1 MIPRTALIALTVI
14 SFLSYVDR
22 YVLSAVLPWIKDD
35 FALSD
40 SRAGLLG
47 SMFMV
52 MFLVAS
58 PLSGYRGDRM
68 IRKYLVSGGVLLWS
82 LATIGS
88 GLAPNYE
95 ILLLTRALI
104 GVGEA
109 GYAVVAPGII
119 ADLFRKEQRGRVLAW
134 FYLSVPVGSAMGYLL
149 GGYVGQQLGWRSA
162 FYIAG
167 APGLGMAIIALL
179 LEEPR
184 RGAADDDVEDG
195 LQLSG
200 PESWLRLLRT
210 PGWRFNA
217 LGSALMLF
225 TLGGLAFWMPTFL
238 VRTQG
243 LTPEAAGIY
252 FGGVIVGGGILGTL
266 VGGAIADRA
275 FRRHQGG
282 YFPVSGR
289 VMLAA
294 APLVMVMP
302 WLRSLTAVLTVSF
315 VAAVLLSA
323 TLGPL
328 NASLVGCVPARLR
341 ASAVAISVLL
351 SHMFG
356 DALSPYLVGWISD
369 GWSLELAIA
378 LTAVPVAAGG
388 LVLRSAARRI
398 DREPHGLLTYEG

>member
-1 MIPRTALIALTVI
+1 MNQRTALIALTVI
-14 SFLSYVDR
+14 SLLSYLDR
-22 YVLSAVLPWIKDD
+22 YVLSAVLPWIKED

-40 SRAGLLG
+40 SLGGLLG
-47 SMFMV
+47 SVFMV

-58 PLSGYRGDRM
+58 PLSGYLGDR
-68 IRKYLVSGGVLLWS
+68 IVRKYLVSGGVLLWS

-95 ILLLTRALI
+95 ALLLTRALI
-104 GVGEA
+104 GIGEA

-149 GGYVGQQLGWRSA
+149 GGYVGQQFGWRSA
-162 FYIAG
+162 FYVAG
-167 APGLGMAIIALL
+167 APGLVMAIVALL
-179 LEEPR
+179 LEEPE
-184 RGAADDDVEDG
+184 RGATDDDIEAG
-195 LQLSG
+195 PRLSG
-200 PESWLRLLRT
+200 PQSWRRLLHT
-210 PGWRFNA
+210 PGWRFNT

-225 TLGGLAFWMPTFL
+225 TVGGMGFWMPTFL

-252 FGGVIVGGGILGTL
+252 FGGVIVGGGVLGTI
-266 VGGAIADRA
+266 VGGVFADRA
-275 FRRHQGG
+275 FRQHQGG
-282 YFPVSGR
+282 YFAVSSY

-294 APLVMVMP
+294 APLLMLMP
-302 WLRSLTAVLTVSF
+302 WLRSVSAVLTLSF
-315 VAAVLLSA
+315 MSAALLGA

-328 NASLVGCVPARLR
+328 NASLVGCVPASLR

-351 SHMFG
+351 SHMLG
-356 DALSPYLVGWISD
+356 DALSPYLLGRISD

-378 LTAVPVAAGG
+378 MTAVPVAVGG
-388 LVLRSAARRI
+388 LMLRSAARVI
-398 DREPHGLLTYEG
+398 DRQPQGLLAYEG